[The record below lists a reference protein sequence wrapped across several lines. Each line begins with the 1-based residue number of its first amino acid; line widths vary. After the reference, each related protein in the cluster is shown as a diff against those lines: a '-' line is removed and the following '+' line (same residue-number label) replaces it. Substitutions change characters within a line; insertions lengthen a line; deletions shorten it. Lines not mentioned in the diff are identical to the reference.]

1 MKIVVIHQ
9 YFLRPGESGGSRFNE
24 MTAYWVDK
32 GHEVTVIAGQ
42 VHYASG
48 EKAAEYQGKAVV
60 EEWQDGVRVLRAY
73 TPSSFH
79 RSIMGRMWAFGA
91 FGLGASYALLRH
103 IREADVVVATSPS
116 LLVLLPGLLAKLGRR
131 WPLIFEVRDLW
142 PESAVSTGVLSEES
156 PITKFAYALERA
168 GYRGADRINVLTP
181 AFRKNIA
188 QRGLARDSKIV
199 FIPNGADVDLF
210 QPGEPDQAVRKRY
223 GWEDKF
229 VVLYAGAHGIANHLW
244 QYIDAAELLADRED
258 IVLASVGYGP
268 QREDLI
274 AETERRGLT
283 NMQWIDAVS
292 KEEMPGL
299 IRSADVGAAI
309 LKKVDTFKTV
319 YPNKVFDYMS
329 CGQPTLVAIDGVAR
343 KLVVED
349 ARAGVY
355 AEPENAEE
363 LAEKI
368 RWMADNSD
376 EIREMGQ
383 RGRKFV
389 EENFSRPALAQRYLD
404 LMEDVVARR
413 PD

>member
-24 MTAYWVDK
+24 MTSYWVEK

-48 EKAAEYQGKAVV
+48 DKAPEYKGKVVV

-79 RSIMGRMWAFGA
+79 RSIVGRMWAFGA
-91 FGLGASYALLRH
+91 FGLGASVALMTH

-116 LLVLLPGLLAKLGRR
+116 LLVLLPGLVAKFGRK

-142 PESAVSTGVLSEES
+142 PESAVSTGVLSESS
-156 PITKFAYALERA
+156 PITKFAYFLERM
-168 GYRGADRINVLTP
+168 GYKSADRINVLTP
-181 AFRKNIA
+181 AFRKNITE
-188 QRGLARDSKIV
+188 RGLAKDSKIV
-199 FIPNGADVDLF
+199 FIPNGADIELF
-210 QPGEPDQAVRKRY
+210 EPGEPDLELRKRY

-244 QYIDAAELLADRED
+244 QYIDAAELLKDRDD
-258 IVLASVGYGP
+258 IVLASVGFGP
-268 QREDLI
+268 QKDDLI
-274 AETERRGLT
+274 AETKRRGLT
-283 NMQWIDAVS
+283 NLHWIDAVS

-299 IRSADVGAAI
+299 LRSVDVGAAI

-329 CGQPTLVAIDGVAR
+329 CGRATLLAIDGVAR
-343 KLVVED
+343 ELVTND
-349 ARAGVY
+349 AKAGVY
-355 AEPENAEE
+355 AEPENPEE

-368 RWMADNSD
+368 RWMADHQD
-376 EIREMGQ
+376 EVKEMGV
-383 RGRKFV
+383 RGRRFV
-389 EENFSRPALAQRYLD
+389 EENFSRSALAQRYLD
-404 LMEDVVARR
+404 VMKEVIR
-413 PD
+413 